1 MIVSLGTTM
10 SFAQNAGKEIATGV
24 KAAEKVAAGVAKNAS
39 KVSVKVSPLLKAPKL
54 PKIYVPSYN
63 ATPNLTVPAISRAHE
78 LTTEKAILNKMYEAK
93 LETKQANTLL
103 NTLMKDPLYYI
114 TKEEGQKAGLAL
126 IDKTVTN
133 RSLRAFLRAD
143 LLSRDVHML
152 VEDLV
157 NYYTLSH
164 SPILKET
171 PEMMDLMHLD
181 GKEAFV
187 DTAYDYLLT
196 HPHKVNLKLRHMM
209 QSPLVANET
218 KGVIQHFINMPNP
231 NSMSRGDKATLRG
244 ALSDAYTQYA
254 RGIQSAKT
262 TDNMK
267 ETVTVYARTL
277 TDLQEFVKANG
288 RLPKWSTLDNNELM
302 LYTRTETLM
311 NDDRA
316 NHFEP
321 VAKLSAQIK
330 ALFAEYAP
338 AYPSEQETLK
348 QLKVFMN
355 KNHRFPQAR
364 PGNPGVSE
372 EEANLNEAVMH
383 WLIKGTSPFQAAM
396 NEIVNGL

>member
-1 MIVSLGTTM
+1 M

-24 KAAEKVAAGVAKNAS
+24 KAAEKVAAGVAKKAP
-39 KVSVKVSPLLKAPKL
+39 KVGVKIPARLKTPKL
-54 PKIYVPSYN
+54 PKIYRPTFN
-63 ATPNLTVPAISRAHE
+63 ATPNLTIPAISRAHT
-78 LTTEKAILNKMYEAK
+78 LTDEKVILNQVHKAT
-93 LETKQANTLL
+93 LETRQANTLL

-114 TKEEGQKAGLAL
+114 SSEEGQKAGLSL

-133 RSLRAFLRAD
+133 RSLRTFLRTD
-143 LLSRDVHML
+143 LLARDVHML

-164 SPILKET
+164 SPVLKET
-171 PEMMDLMHLD
+171 PGMMDLMHLD

-187 DTAYDYLLT
+187 DTAFDYLLT

-218 KGVIQHFINMPNP
+218 KGVIQHFINMPKP
-231 NSMSRGDKATLRG
+231 AISGAEKAVLRG
-244 ALSDAYTQYA
+244 ALAEAYTQYA
-254 RGIQSAKT
+254 RGIQAAKT
-262 TDNMK
+262 TDNTK

-338 AYPSEQETLK
+338 VYPSEQETLK
-348 QLKVFMN
+348 QLKAFMN

-383 WLIKGTSPFQAAM
+383 WLVKGNSPFQAAM
-396 NEIVNGL
+396 NEIVNGLL